1 MKLAALPLVVV
12 SLALAGCAT
21 PETRLRTGLNNAGLS
36 KAMSACMAERM
47 VDRLSLLQLRR
58 LSALGSLKDKQI
70 TDLSL
75 AQFLHKTG
83 TGQDY
88 RGMTVGYNDIGI
100 ATAPDGTRYAIVVL
114 MGEASSPVPARMAT
128 MQSVSRA
135 VAEFHGK

>member
-1 MKLAALPLVVV
+1 MKLAALPLLAL

-58 LSALGSLKDKQI
+58 LSALGSLKDKRV

-75 AQFLHKTG
+75 DQFFHKVAANKTIG
-83 TGQDY
+83 ACDHD
-88 RGMTVGYNDIGI
+88 RVGHAD
-100 ATAPDGTRYAIVVL
+100 
-114 MGEASSPVPARMAT
+114 SPL
-128 MQSVSRA
+128 
-135 VAEFHGK
+135 